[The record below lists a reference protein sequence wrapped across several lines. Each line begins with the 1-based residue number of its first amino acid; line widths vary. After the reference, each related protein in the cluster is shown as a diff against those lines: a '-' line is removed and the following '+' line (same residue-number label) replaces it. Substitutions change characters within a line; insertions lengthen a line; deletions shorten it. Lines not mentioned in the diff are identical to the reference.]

1 MASEVIFTE
10 FVVTRVL
17 HTARISNVESTV
29 CDNEER
35 KMVNFKLGKEMRKM
49 EYSVC
54 HERGTK
60 KRSES
65 PTGIEPMTTRTP
77 IFFAQTLMITCVCTD
92 QSLE

>member
-35 KMVNFKLGKEMRKM
+35 KMVNFKLGKKR
-49 EYSVC
+49 EYSGC
-54 HERGTK
+54 HKRGTK
-60 KRSES
+60 KNSES
-65 PTGIEPMTTRTP
+65 PKGIVPMTSHNTGR
-77 IFFAQTLMITCVCTD
+77 AL
-92 QSLE
+92 